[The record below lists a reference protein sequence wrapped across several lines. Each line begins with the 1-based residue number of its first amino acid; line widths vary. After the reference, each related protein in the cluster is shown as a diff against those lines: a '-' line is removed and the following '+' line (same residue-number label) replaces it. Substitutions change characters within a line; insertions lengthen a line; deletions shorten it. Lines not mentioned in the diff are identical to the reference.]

1 MLGIYPVANVKFS
14 NTGFDRS
21 TLFQGRE
28 GSCAFFRATKIRL
41 PLLPLPPSVTRAE
54 ARQRPRFNRATT
66 RVSIQFR
73 PTVHHRPTVS
83 LVFLAALRR
92 RNFFE
97 GFTAVLPRDPTVDL
111 TALLFPAV
119 SIYPATLPLF
129 LFLFSFFL
137 ARDRREREREDRVPV
152 SHPRRFAL
160 PPLPPS
166 IPAYSSF
173 FRSSSPWATW
183 SRSSRYGNR
192 AESRWELTPSL
203 FSPFLLR
210 RCSSRCLSSSR
221 IRLVFFLPFSL
232 SFRSAIALPSFFNP
246 TGMPARAVLL
256 LVSLLTLL
264 ASSRPVSLV

>member
-28 GSCAFFRATKIRL
+28 GSCAFFPATKIRL
-41 PLLPLPPSVTRAE
+41 PLLPSLPPSVTRAE

-111 TALLFPAV
+111 TALLSPAV

-137 ARDRREREREDRVPV
+137 ARDRRERERRPCAGIAPATLPFSPPSSFDPRVFVFLSLVFPMGNVVTFQSLWKPGRIEMGTHPLPILPFPTPPV
-152 SHPRRFAL
+152 FLSLPLFVTYSTRIL
-160 PPLPPS
+160 PPL
-166 IPAYSSF
+166 
-173 FRSSSPWATW
+173 
-183 SRSSRYGNR
+183 
-192 AESRWELTPSL
+192 LSL
-203 FSPFLLR
+203 FSFRDRAPIFL
-210 RCSSRCLSSSR
+210 
-221 IRLVFFLPFSL
+221 
-232 SFRSAIALPSFFNP
+232 
-246 TGMPARAVLL
+246 
-256 LVSLLTLL
+256 
-264 ASSRPVSLV
+264 

>member
-111 TALLFPAV
+111 TALLSPAV

-137 ARDRREREREDRVPV
+137 ARDRREREKTVCRYRTRDASLFRPFLLRSPRIRLSFARLPHGQRGHVPV
-152 SHPRRFAL
+152 AMETGPNRDGNS
-160 PPLPPS
+160 PPP
-166 IPAYSSF
+166 YSPLSYSAGVPLAASLRHVF
-173 FRSSSPWATW
+173 DSYSSSPSLSLFVPR
-183 SRSSRYGNR
+183 SRSHLSLIRP
-192 AESRWELTPSL
+192 ACQPALSSSSSL
-203 FSPFLLR
+203 FSPFSLPVAR
-210 RCSSRCLSSSR
+210 SR
-221 IRLVFFLPFSL
+221 
-232 SFRSAIALPSFFNP
+232 
-246 TGMPARAVLL
+246 
-256 LVSLLTLL
+256 
-264 ASSRPVSLV
+264 

>member
-1 MLGIYPVANVKFS
+1 M
-14 NTGFDRS
+14 
-21 TLFQGRE
+21 
-28 GSCAFFRATKIRL
+28 
-41 PLLPLPPSVTRAE
+41 
-54 ARQRPRFNRATT
+54 
-66 RVSIQFR
+66 
-73 PTVHHRPTVS
+73 
-83 LVFLAALRR
+83 
-92 RNFFE
+92 
-97 GFTAVLPRDPTVDL
+97 LPRDPTVDL
-111 TALLFPAV
+111 TALLSPAV

-137 ARDRREREREDRVPV
+137 ARDRREREKTVCRYRTRDA
-152 SHPRRFAL
+152 SLF

>member
-1 MLGIYPVANVKFS
+1 M
-14 NTGFDRS
+14 
-21 TLFQGRE
+21 
-28 GSCAFFRATKIRL
+28 
-41 PLLPLPPSVTRAE
+41 
-54 ARQRPRFNRATT
+54 
-66 RVSIQFR
+66 
-73 PTVHHRPTVS
+73 
-83 LVFLAALRR
+83 
-92 RNFFE
+92 
-97 GFTAVLPRDPTVDL
+97 LPRDPTVDL
-111 TALLFPAV
+111 TALLSPAV

-152 SHPRRFAL
+152 SHPRRFPL

>member
-111 TALLFPAV
+111 TALLSPAV

-137 ARDRREREREDRVPV
+137 ARDRREREKTVCRYRTRDASLSPPSSFDPRVFVFLSLVFPMGNVVTFQSLWKPGRIEMGTHPLPILPFPTPPV
-152 SHPRRFAL
+152 FLSLPLFVTYSTRIL
-160 PPLPPS
+160 PPL
-166 IPAYSSF
+166 
-173 FRSSSPWATW
+173 
-183 SRSSRYGNR
+183 
-192 AESRWELTPSL
+192 LSL
-203 FSPFLLR
+203 FSFRDRAPIFL
-210 RCSSRCLSSSR
+210 
-221 IRLVFFLPFSL
+221 
-232 SFRSAIALPSFFNP
+232 
-246 TGMPARAVLL
+246 
-256 LVSLLTLL
+256 
-264 ASSRPVSLV
+264 